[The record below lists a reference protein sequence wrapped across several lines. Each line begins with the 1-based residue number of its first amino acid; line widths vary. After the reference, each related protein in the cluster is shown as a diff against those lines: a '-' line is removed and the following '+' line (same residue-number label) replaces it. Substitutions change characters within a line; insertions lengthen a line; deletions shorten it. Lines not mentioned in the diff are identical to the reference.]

1 MSVEQMRCAVAAAY
15 KSSDSWQK
23 KVANMSD
30 SQIIAIYRKFLS
42 TGKLK

>member
-23 KVANMSD
+23 KVAKMSD
-30 SQIIAIYRKFLS
+30 SQIIALYHKFLS
-42 TGKLK
+42 SGKLK

>member
-23 KVANMSD
+23 RVAKMSD
-30 SQIIAIYRKFLS
+30 GQIIAIYHKFLS
-42 TGKLK
+42 SGKLK